1 MDQST
6 TQTLKGF
13 RDFLP
18 EKMRVRN
25 CVQKILQESFEEF
38 GFEPL
43 QTPSL
48 EYAETLLKKYSAEND
63 KETYIFEDLG
73 KRKVGLIYDLT
84 VPVAR
89 VLSQVDNNIVMP
101 FKRYQIQRCYRA
113 EKPQRGRFREFVQ
126 CDIDIFGVTSELAD
140 AEVLACGYKATQKLG
155 FTNFSFLINDRN
167 TLFEILQKAGVSEPN
182 KQLSV
187 LRSLDKLEK
196 IGQKAVSR
204 ELASKRF
211 PTAQTALIFS
221 LISQS
226 KPSENL
232 INITNYAV
240 ALGVPKEKLIFSPTL
255 SRGADYYTGMVV
267 EGVVTE
273 PKIGSILG
281 GGRYDKLIES
291 FGGKPTPATGISFG
305 FERVCE
311 VVEELDLL
319 KNVIN
324 AYPAKVLICPILNN
338 PQDLL
343 PATMREA
350 LWVGQT
356 LRQNNIPTDIF
367 LKPQDSLAK
376 QIKYANAKNIPYIM
390 VIGSD
395 EVEKNVVSLK
405 NLATR
410 EQQSLPLKQAI
421 KFINL
426 PACHTK
432 SCHC

>member
-211 PTAQTALIFS
+211 PTAQTALILS

-291 FGGKPTPATGISFG
+291 FGGASTPATGISFG
-305 FERVCE
+305 FERVCS
-311 VVEELDLL
+311 VVEELGLL
-319 KNVIN
+319 KDTIDN
-324 AYPAKVLICPILNN
+324 YPAKVLVCSLGESALVKSLQTISALRSQGISC
-338 PQDLL
+338 DLY
-343 PATMREA
+343 
-350 LWVGQT
+350 
-356 LRQNNIPTDIF
+356 
-367 LKPQDSLAK
+367 LKPQDTLAK